1 MLNTTLLEN
10 KKIYQTLDSLK
21 QNSYAYYIFMHNR
34 KGDKEIQL

>member
-10 KKIYQTLDSLK
+10 KKISQTLDSLI

-34 KGDKEIQL
+34 TGDKEIQL